1 MKLQLISSPTAVDLD
16 AAGTDRLLS
25 ETTPTAEGPEALEQ
39 QALRSPLR
47 WPELATRQPPE
58 RRWAIKN
65 WIGRG
70 HVTLLAGPAG
80 SGKTALAQL
89 ICSALAIGRNC
100 IDEVSQPTVSLM
112 WAGEDDHDE
121 IWRREIPIARYLGV
135 PLETL
140 DRRLYV
146 HSYSELDMTLA
157 AVVQNRMI
165 PTPLLRQLRE
175 QIGDYGAGFVV
186 LDSVARIF
194 GGNENDR
201 NQVTTFVS
209 LLTEALAP
217 TGAAMLILG
226 HPAKTHDSEY
236 SGSGAWE
243 ASVRSRLYFGYRQPD
258 ADFEAEDAQDKNTR
272 FLAKRKANYS
282 CRDVRRVEWRDGCMQ
297 PAPGSDPS
305 TRSIVRTP
313 DQLVVEAL
321 RIIRALND
329 VTPAIQQVSDN
340 HCSPYYIVKL
350 AQKHRLLGG
359 MSASELKVGVA
370 EALRRRVL
378 EVAVIGKRAN
388 GTPRLSIVEAKR

>member
-1 MKLQLISSPTAVDLD
+1 MKIQQISSSTAVDLD
-16 AAGTDRLLS
+16 AAETESLLS
-25 ETTPTAEGPEALEQ
+25 KTTPTAEGPRGLQQ
-39 QALRSPLR
+39 QALRSSLR
-47 WPELATRQPPE
+47 WPELASRQPPE

-100 IDEVSQPTVSLM
+100 IDEVAQPTISLM

-135 PLETL
+135 SLETFA
-140 DRRLYV
+140 RRFYV
-146 HSYSELDMTLA
+146 QSYSELDMTLA
-157 AVVQNRMI
+157 AVAQNRII
-165 PTPLLRQLRE
+165 PTPLLKELRE

-201 NQVTTFVS
+201 NQVTTFIS

-226 HPAKTHDSEY
+226 HPAKTSDSEY

-258 ADFEAEDAQDKNTR
+258 ADFQVEDVPDKNTR

-282 CRDVRRVEWRDGCMQ
+282 CRDARRVEWRDGCMQ
-297 PAPGSDPS
+297 PA
-305 TRSIVRTP
+305 
-313 DQLVVEAL
+313 
-321 RIIRALND
+321 
-329 VTPAIQQVSDN
+329 
-340 HCSPYYIVKL
+340 
-350 AQKHRLLGG
+350 
-359 MSASELKVGVA
+359 
-370 EALRRRVL
+370 
-378 EVAVIGKRAN
+378 
-388 GTPRLSIVEAKR
+388 